1 MDRSSVTIDTERLGD
16 AALHDS
22 VIDVAA
28 RHRRL
33 PEWSHPTLTAT
44 AFVVL
49 AFLASFAPDWLRL
62 ETAVAIVAVALW
74 PVNASAIAGAAV
86 GVIAGNLATTGS
98 LGQLVATLGCAALAM
113 PVFHRRPHRD
123 DRPSWLGVR
132 LTALAVIAFAAAGIE
147 HLLTS
152 DHDRWIE
159 HGLHIAI
166 GIFLGAA
173 AASLLQARRVS
184 GPLLSTSMTPAATS
198 ASVLFTFGYWDD
210 RDESLLRI
218 TNETVSVGLLQ
229 GITDDLNAV
238 NNKATSTPDLDAA
251 NFGQSLQATLLGQAS
266 VRGMQLVEFDS
277 GGEAIITA
285 ALSETGDTYD
295 AALGDWLAER
305 DADLIES
312 SIAFGVSEYL
322 GLLELPTIDGATE
335 PSFVYVVPLFP
346 DASGAPR
353 VLAYTLS
360 LNSILETAIT
370 PTIVAQGDA
379 RIDLYTLDGGV
390 LRRVWD
396 SDPADAGA
404 DPAPV
409 DEITDQRAILDVT
422 TITIGDVEFTLT
434 AQPGEAFGTPPNY
447 RRLLLGLEGIGG
459 LLLVGLI
466 LGGADQAF
474 ARERERRRR
483 EALLAAALQG
493 SPGWT
498 AVVDANDRVVMANND
513 EHGVPAGALVA
524 DSEIWAAD
532 DDTRHEV
539 LAMLERAR
547 AGEDSVLTHHWT
559 DPDESDNSMRIFQ
572 VDVRPLPD
580 PRLVYLQ
587 CVDITD
593 QRDRA
598 MRTAQS
604 ERMEAIGVLA
614 GSLAHDF
621 NNLLFI
627 TLGYLQMLE
636 RQPIVAGDAQASN
649 FVGKAVEAVERG
661 ATVAK
666 SLLSFARSQPLE
678 ASAINMRQFL
688 ADLQPLIDQAIHGAH
703 DLAVDVEG
711 DGLDVVVDPGRLSS
725 GLLNIVFNARDAMT
739 AKGSITIR
747 VRRGETAASDGT
759 LREMVSIAVTDTG
772 KGMSPDVAA
781 RAFEPFFTTK
791 QVGSGT
797 GLGLATVYS
806 FAQQSGGWATIDS
819 TEGVGTTVSIFLPPA
834 FSTHVAEP
842 TGPASTEWSVR
853 RVLVIDDEPAL
864 ADLVA
869 AWLGD
874 LGLSTRTANTPEEAL
889 TAADEFGPQLVVSD
903 ANLRADMD
911 GLDVARELVERYPS
925 LVVIFMTGF
934 SDRIK
939 ALQAAG
945 VAVLAKP
952 FTRDDLIR
960 VLSQHVGIKE
970 SDGTT
975 AQ

>member
-1 MDRSSVTIDTERLGD
+1 
-16 AALHDS
+16 
-22 VIDVAA
+22 
-28 RHRRL
+28 
-33 PEWSHPTLTAT
+33 
-44 AFVVL
+44 
-49 AFLASFAPDWLRL
+49 
-62 ETAVAIVAVALW
+62 
-74 PVNASAIAGAAV
+74 
-86 GVIAGNLATTGS
+86 
-98 LGQLVATLGCAALAM
+98 
-113 PVFHRRPHRD
+113 
-123 DRPSWLGVR
+123 
-132 LTALAVIAFAAAGIE
+132 
-147 HLLTS
+147 
-152 DHDRWIE
+152 
-159 HGLHIAI
+159 
-166 GIFLGAA
+166 
-173 AASLLQARRVS
+173 
-184 GPLLSTSMTPAATS
+184 
-198 ASVLFTFGYWDD
+198 
-210 RDESLLRI
+210 
-218 TNETVSVGLLQ
+218 
-229 GITDDLNAV
+229 
-238 NNKATSTPDLDAA
+238 
-251 NFGQSLQATLLGQAS
+251 
-266 VRGMQLVEFDS
+266 
-277 GGEAIITA
+277 
-285 ALSETGDTYD
+285 
-295 AALGDWLAER
+295 
-305 DADLIES
+305 
-312 SIAFGVSEYL
+312 
-322 GLLELPTIDGATE
+322 
-335 PSFVYVVPLFP
+335 
-346 DASGAPR
+346 
-353 VLAYTLS
+353 
-360 LNSILETAIT
+360 
-370 PTIVAQGDA
+370 
-379 RIDLYTLDGGV
+379 
-390 LRRVWD
+390 
-396 SDPADAGA
+396 
-404 DPAPV
+404 
-409 DEITDQRAILDVT
+409 
-422 TITIGDVEFTLT
+422 
-434 AQPGEAFGTPPNY
+434 
-447 RRLLLGLEGIGG
+447 
-459 LLLVGLI
+459 
-466 LGGADQAF
+466 
-474 ARERERRRR
+474 
-483 EALLAAALQG
+483 
-493 SPGWT
+493 
-498 AVVDANDRVVMANND
+498 MANND

-559 DPDESDNSMRIFQ
+559 DPDEPANSMRIFQ

-636 RQPIVAGDAQASN
+636 RQPIVAGDAQAST

-703 DLAVDVEG
+703 DLHVDVEG

-725 GLLNIVFNARDAMT
+725 GLLNIVFNARDAMDS
-739 AKGSITIR
+739 KGSITIR
-747 VRRGETAASDGT
+747 VRRGETAAADGA

-772 KGMSPDVAA
+772 KGMSPEVAA

-842 TGPASTEWSVR
+842 TGPAATEWSVR

-960 VLSQHVGIKE
+960 VLSQHVGIRDA
-970 SDGTT
+970 DGTT
-975 AQ
+975 AR